1 MAIPTEINAMFHIL
15 KQGFNSFFKTDKHI
29 ASLAVL
35 RIAFGGVMFVS
46 VIRFLLK
53 GWVKAFYI
61 TPKFHF
67 NFYGFDWVK
76 PMDAL
81 GMYTLFAVL
90 ITASILITIGLF
102 YRVAAITF
110 FLGFTYVELLDKTTY
125 LNHYYLI
132 SIMAFLM
139 IWVPANRYFSVDVL
153 LRPRLAVTH
162 VPAWVI
168 NIFKLQLLL
177 VYFFAGV
184 SKLTYDWLLAAMPL
198 KIWLPASSH
207 LPVIGGLLTQLWV
220 AYVFSWFGALFD
232 LVIGFLLL
240 IPKTRKPAYVLVVIF
255 HVVTACFFKIGMFPY
270 IMILITVIFFSEKT
284 HLKIIGFVKRL
295 LFISPDHQP
304 QKTTYQ
310 PAAPHLVFWILLVH
324 FSLQLLLPFRYL
336 LYPGKLYWTEE
347 GYRFSWRV
355 MLMEKGGSA
364 FFHVKDPATGKRT
377 EIINAQ
383 YLTNFQETQMA
394 TQPDMILQ
402 YAHFLAQ
409 QYQKK
414 GIKNPIITAESY
426 VTLNGSGSRL
436 YIDTTVNLANEQESF
451 SHKKWIIPFNE
462 KQQ

>member
-1 MAIPTEINAMFHIL
+1 
-15 KQGFNSFFKTDKHI
+15 
-29 ASLAVL
+29 
-35 RIAFGGVMFVS
+35 
-46 VIRFLLK
+46 
-53 GWVKAFYI
+53 
-61 TPKFHF
+61 
-67 NFYGFDWVK
+67 
-76 PMDAL
+76 MDAV

-90 ITASILITIGLF
+90 MAASILITIGLF
-102 YRVAAITF
+102 YRVAAVTF

-139 IWVPANRYFSVDVL
+139 IWVPAGRYFSADVL

-184 SKLTYDWLLAAMPL
+184 SKLNYDWLLAAMPL

-207 LPVIGGLLTQLWV
+207 LPVIGSLLTQLWV

-232 LVIGFLLL
+232 LVIGFLLF

-255 HVVTACFFKIGMFPY
+255 HLVTGWFFKIGMFPY
-270 IMILITVIFFSEKT
+270 IMILVTVIFFSEKT
-284 HLKIIGFVKRL
+284 HLRIIGFIKRL
-295 LFISPDHQP
+295 LFLSPDHQP
-304 QKTTYQ
+304 QKATYQ
-310 PAAPHLVFWILLVH
+310 PAAPYLVFWILLLH

-355 MLMEKGGSA
+355 MLMEKGGTT
-364 FFHVKDPATGKRT
+364 FFHIKDSATGKRT

-402 YAHFLAQ
+402 YAHFLAN

-414 GIKNPIITAESY
+414 GIKNPIVTAESY

-462 KQQ
+462 KQK